1 MVVMVITVKKYTM
14 DAASKVAAIATEH
27 ITIFLNSQNNSV
39 EVINVENDLNFRR
52 KDIDLIWKYNSIN
65 TSSLRQ
71 ISIEIKGD
79 NYFETGN
86 YFFETHSNEQKN
98 TPGCFMYSEADF
110 LYYYFIK
117 KELHI
122 IPLKKTR
129 EWFIDH
135 LNDFKERRTTTP
147 IGMLSEHYN
156 TVGRL
161 VPRKL
166 ALQQIPEIR
175 IFPYINGKI
184 SLK

>member
-1 MVVMVITVKKYTM
+1 MVITVKKYTM

-27 ITIFLNSQNNSV
+27 ITSFLNSRSNTI
-39 EVINVENDLNFRR
+39 EVINVENDSNYRK

-71 ISIEIKGD
+71 INIEIKGD
-79 NYFETGN
+79 NYFKTGN

-110 LYYYFIK
+110 LYYYFIN

-122 IPLKKTR
+122 IPLKRTR
-129 EWFIDH
+129 EWFLLH
-135 LNDFKERRTTTP
+135 LTDFQERRTTTP
-147 IGMLSEHYN
+147 VGLQSEHYN

-166 ALQQIPEIR
+166 VQQHIPEIR
-175 IFPYINGKI
+175 IFPYLNGKI